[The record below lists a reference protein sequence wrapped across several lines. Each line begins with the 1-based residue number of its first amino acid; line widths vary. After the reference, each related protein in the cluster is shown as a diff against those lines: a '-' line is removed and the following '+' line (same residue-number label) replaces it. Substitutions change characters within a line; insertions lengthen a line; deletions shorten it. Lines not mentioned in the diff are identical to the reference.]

1 MHRKED
7 GFMNNRAFWG
17 LYATHIR
24 QLIDFK
30 RSLGFKYVTEEII
43 YSIFDRFTIELG
55 ETKVGISKEL
65 SDKWCERKNNE
76 SESYWIHRSA
86 CLARLSSYL
95 CKIGIRSYIP
105 QLPKHRSIYVPFV
118 FSKNEIG
125 SIFAAAD
132 ALRAQRKMM
141 NSIIFVMPALIRLL
155 YGTGLRIGEALALR
169 NQDVNLTDNFLVV
182 RDSKNGKQRMIPISE
197 SLSAVCRDY
206 VHHRNALP
214 LLKSEEDCFF
224 ISLNGSSCS
233 SDAVYRRFQDI
244 LKIAGIPYFGNHF
257 GPRVHDLRHTFAVT
271 SLAQMAESGIDMY
284 STLPILSTFLGHQSL
299 SATDSYV
306 RLTAEM
312 YPGLLKDIDK
322 VCLNLFPEIKSYEP
336 N

>member
-1 MHRKED
+1 
-7 GFMNNRAFWG
+7 MNNRAMWG
-17 LYATHIR
+17 IYAPYIR

-43 YSIFDRFTIELG
+43 YSLFDRVSIEFG

-105 QLPKHRSIYVPFV
+105 QLPKHRSTFVPFV
-118 FSKNEIG
+118 FSKNEME
-125 SIFAAAD
+125 SVFAAAD
-132 ALRAQRKMM
+132 ALRDKRKMM
-141 NSIIFVMPALIRLL
+141 NSMIFVMPVLIRLL

-169 NQDVNLTDNFLVV
+169 NLDVNLTDNFIVV

-197 SLSAVCRDY
+197 SLSAVCREY
-206 VHHRNALP
+206 IHHRNDLP

-233 SDAVYRRFQDI
+233 SDTVYRRFRDI
-244 LKIAGIPYFGNHF
+244 LKIAGIPFSGNHF

-299 SATDSYV
+299 RATDTYV

-312 YPGLLKDIDK
+312 YPGLLKNIDM